1 MTQKRENLSFLV
13 SPIYYARL
21 YSVPYLS
28 MTDQFKT
35 RTLADKMDSLTR
47 YSNKCRGVKL
57 LKQGLKME

>member
-28 MTDQFKT
+28 MPDQFKT
-35 RTLADKMDSLTR
+35 RKLADKMDSLTR
-47 YSNKCRGVKL
+47 YSNKCRY
-57 LKQGLKME
+57 